1 MQTAAEFSVSSPQS
15 WVGVRMV
22 AGPVLIFNLLI
33 SVALIGLCRRRRWW
47 WGGVGVV
54 WSVLTLNIVCDVGQ
68 QTHTGAQCGSAAGA
82 VTFTGLVIAT
92 FASCLLGQPHSQEV
106 MR

>member
-33 SVALIGLCRRRRWW
+33 SVALIGLCRRTGGGG
-47 WGGVGVV
+47 GGVVV

>member
-33 SVALIGLCRRRRWW
+33 SVALIGLCRRR
-47 WGGVGVV
+47 GGGVV
-54 WSVLTLNIVCDVGQ
+54 WSVLTLNTVCDVGQ

>member
-22 AGPVLIFNLLI
+22 AGPVLVFNLLI
-33 SVALIGLCRRRRWW
+33 SVALIGLCRRRRR
-47 WGGVGVV
+47 GGGGVV

>member
-33 SVALIGLCRRRRWW
+33 SVALIGLCRRRRR
-47 WGGVGVV
+47 GGAWGVV
-54 WSVLTLNIVCDVGQ
+54 VSLNPE
-68 QTHTGAQCGSAAGA
+68 H
-82 VTFTGLVIAT
+82 
-92 FASCLLGQPHSQEV
+92 CL
-106 MR
+106 

>member
-33 SVALIGLCRRRRWW
+33 SVALIGLCRRREGGSGG
-47 WGGVGVV
+47 WGGVV
-54 WSVLTLNIVCDVGQ
+54 SLNPE
-68 QTHTGAQCGSAAGA
+68 H
-82 VTFTGLVIAT
+82 
-92 FASCLLGQPHSQEV
+92 CL
-106 MR
+106 